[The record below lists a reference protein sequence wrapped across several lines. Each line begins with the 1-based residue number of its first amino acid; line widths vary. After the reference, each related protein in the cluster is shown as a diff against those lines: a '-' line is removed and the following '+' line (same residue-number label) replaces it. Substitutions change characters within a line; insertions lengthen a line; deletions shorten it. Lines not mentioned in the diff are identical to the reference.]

1 MAMSGKVDY
10 HIHYFVDGCAS
21 DEMTLANIAAE
32 AVKIG
37 LEEICIL
44 KHYSQQLP
52 NKEAKWVFWKRII
65 PKQFVDFLTDIR
77 SFHPPSGL
85 HILAGVETELLNEQG
100 KINIPQYDIDKLD
113 AINLSVHWFPE
124 LGLLHVDQILWP
136 GEVGKISSMAVA
148 NWRIQIKKI
157 GTEAIL
163 RNFVLAYVEAI
174 KKNPKVRSLAHM
186 FDGLFP
192 LRQYQV
198 PVDDLGEKKILK
210 LMEPLM
216 QVCAE
221 KHVLWE
227 LTPTPVKCEF
237 ILKRANEI
245 GVHFSATVDAHSLQ
259 ILRNH
264 NEAEIYISSLG
275 LTKGT
280 IYI

>member
-32 AVKIG
+32 ALKIG

-44 KHYSQQLP
+44 KHYSQQVP
-52 NKEAKWVFWKRII
+52 NKEAKWVSWKRII
-65 PKQFVDFLTDIR
+65 PKQFADFLTDIR
-77 SFHPPSGL
+77 SFHSPAGL
-85 HILAGVETELLNEQG
+85 HILAGVETELLNDQS
-100 KINIPQYDIDKLD
+100 KINIPQCDMDKLD
-113 AINLSVHWFPE
+113 AINLSVHWIPDLEF
-124 LGLLHVDQILWP
+124 LHFDPALWP
-136 GEVGKISSMAVA
+136 GELGKISPVA
-148 NWRIQIKKI
+148 AERWRTQIKKI

-163 RNFVLAYVEAI
+163 KNFVLAYVRAI
-174 KKNPKVRSLAHM
+174 KENPKVRSLAHM

-192 LRQYQV
+192 LRQYQI

-216 QVCAE
+216 QMCVE
-221 KHVLWE
+221 NHILWE
-227 LTPTPVKCEF
+227 LTPTPVECDF
-237 ILKRANEI
+237 VLKRANEI

-259 ILRNH
+259 ILRDH
-264 NEAEIYISSLG
+264 NKAETYIDSMA